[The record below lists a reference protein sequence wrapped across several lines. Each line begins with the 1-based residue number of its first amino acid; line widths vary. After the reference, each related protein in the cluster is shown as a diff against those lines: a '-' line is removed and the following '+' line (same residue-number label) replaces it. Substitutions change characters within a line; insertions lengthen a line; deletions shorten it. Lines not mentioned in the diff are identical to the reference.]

1 MRLWLKTLISN
12 RFFQVSAGILITM
25 VIGGLVIQVL
35 ETGEI
40 TEGDTPFWWAIV
52 TMTTVGYGDYS
63 PSSPQGRLFAII
75 IMFIGI
81 SLVSLLTASISSIF
95 VVQNIREGKG
105 LEKLN
110 LKNHII
116 LCGWNPSAIRVLE
129 SIYDRIIQTKENE
142 VVLVNDLDEK
152 EIAQIKNKFPKM
164 TVHFVAGDFTHE
176 EILQKANVLMS
187 NTVVILPNI
196 AAGENE
202 PHDEKTVFA
211 TLTIK
216 NLDSSLRVI
225 AYIHDREN
233 LTHIKRAN
241 ADEVVVVDDMSTH
254 LLASHVIDPGVPQIA
269 NQLMNSG
276 SSYHF
281 KRKQIPDEFVGKTFD
296 TLFNHFRSK
305 DGSILIG
312 LYAEDENLGI
322 GEILSTDTSALDEFI
337 ERKLKE
343 GGVPLHD
350 QSKIH
355 VSVNP
360 KKNYVLQDGEHAIII
375 PERLK

>member
-225 AYIHDREN
+225 AYIYDREN

-269 NQLMNSG
+269 NQLINSG

-281 KRKQIPDEFVGKTFD
+281 KRKQIPNEFVGKTFD

-375 PERLK
+375 P

>member
-233 LTHIKRAN
+233 LPHIKRAN

-269 NQLMNSG
+269 NQLINSG

-375 PERLK
+375 P